1 MMSQQE
7 EMFQEKEKSCMAVL
21 VPYPVDKAYDYAVPE
36 GEDVAVGDY
45 VLVPLGGR
53 EVTGVVWG
61 VAAGDVDPAK
71 VKAMHARHSLTPMTQ
86 EMRDFVEWVA
96 EYTVTPLGSVLKMA
110 LSVGDAFTPP
120 KPQVGYRRLECWN
133 VGMLEKLSD
142 KQRAVV
148 EVFSDNVPR
157 IAAEI
162 AREAEVS
169 AGVVKT
175 LAGKGVLEQVE
186 IFNPAPCKKPD
197 PFREGFDL
205 SEEQDAV
212 AERLKEIVKADVY
225 AAALLDGVTGAG
237 KTEVYF
243 EAVAQAL
250 KKGRQV
256 LILLPEIALSNTF
269 TKRFVSRFGCQP
281 ALWHSGLS
289 KGARK
294 VTWRGVANGSSKVVI
309 GARSALFLPYQDLG
323 LIVVDEEHDSAY
335 KQEDGVIYHARDMAV
350 VRAAKAGF
358 PVVLVSATP
367 SLETMQNVWPK
378 PLGNGRYEHLVLPA
392 RFGGAQ
398 MPSIEA
404 VDMREREQKPDAQH
418 FISPALKEAMKERL
432 ARGEQVLLFL
442 NRRGYA
448 PLTICRSCG
457 HRMDCPRCTAWLVE
471 HKGLYGSGGLQ
482 CHHCGF
488 SMRMP
493 TTCPECGDTDSFA
506 ACGPGVERVYE
517 EAQAYFPDAKIMML
531 ASDSAGDQDELKK
544 MLEEIREGGVD
555 IIVGT
560 QIIAKGHHFPN
571 LTLVGVIDADLGLN
585 GGELRAAERTY
596 QLLHQVAGRA
606 GRAEKPGHVML
617 QSFMPDHRIMKA
629 LVSQSCHPEQSEGS
643 KSGKKDPSASPQ
655 DDNKVVGRDQFL
667 AVEAGERE
675 AAHMPPFSRLV
686 GIIIAGRDEKQVVEI
701 ANALGRT
708 APRGDGVQ
716 VLGPAP
722 APFARLRGKF
732 RYRLLVQAD
741 KKIHVQKTVKAWVDG
756 VKCPSSVRVYIDI
769 DPQSFF

>member
-21 VPYPVDKAYDYAVPE
+21 VPYPVDKAYDYAVSE

-71 VKAMHARHSLTPMTQ
+71 VKAMHARHSLTPMAQ

-96 EYTVTPLGSVLKMA
+96 EYTLTPLGSVLKMA

-120 KPQVGYRRLECWN
+120 KPQVGYRVSDVVN
-133 VGMLEKLSD
+133 FKTSEK
-142 KQRAVV
+142 QQAVLDV
-148 EVFSDNVPR
+148 LADGVPR

-197 PFREGFDL
+197 PFRDGFDL

-212 AERLKEIVKADVY
+212 AERLKEVVKADVY

-250 KKGRQV
+250 KKGKQV

-323 LIVVDEEHDSAY
+323 LIVVDEEHDPAY

-367 SLETMQNVWPK
+367 SLETMQNVWQ
-378 PLGNGRYEHLVLPA
+378 GRYEHLVLPA

-629 LVSQSCHPEQSEGS
+629 LVEGAR
-643 KSGKKDPSASPQ
+643 DP
-655 DDNKVVGRDQFL
+655 FL
-667 AVEAGERE
+667 AMEAVERE
-675 AAHMPPFSRLV
+675 IAHMPPFSRLV
-686 GIIIAGRDEKQVVEI
+686 GIIIAGRDEKQVVEV
-701 ANALGRT
+701 ANALGRS